1 MFVELCPPDVVQEHK
16 DALKQVVVG
25 TWKDPEDKE
34 TDIDLSDVVEGEFK
48 EK

>member
-16 DALKQVVVG
+16 EALRSVVAG
-25 TWKDPEDKE
+25 TWKDPTIDQPQEGE
-34 TDIDLSDVVEGEFK
+34 TEIIEGEFK